1 MRILV
6 FFLLALVF
14 PIAGFAQ
21 TDSSTS
27 SRNKAQTNSNQ
38 VQKQSTGSS
47 ATNAASDSQRERN
60 NKEPNGGESNQDD
73 SSTRKAKNGST
84 PNNSAKPNKTS
95 PAQNRPTVN
104 QKPSKN
110 DFLFSFDRLP
120 TFAEHDRYAAI
131 KENLLPVK
139 FPVLPIYNVSEELP
153 GYLDLLRRVS
163 MMTLETV
170 VQETDESIKKPWDV
184 VVDESAVS
192 VINAELDDELT
203 FKGHEI
209 IKSRAGDE
217 FWIDQFEYR
226 TELEVWDRLE
236 ITTAQ
241 AIPEGY
247 RYIKVLVHSPK
258 KFNSIVSKEMRY
270 YVEEAI
276 INPYKGEKD
285 D

>member
-6 FFLLALVF
+6 FFLLTLVF

-21 TDSSTS
+21 KDSSAPL
-27 SRNKAQTNSNQ
+27 RNKAQTSSNQ
-38 VQKQSTGSS
+38 VQKQSKSTP
-47 ATNAASDSQRERN
+47 ATNTASDSQRERYD
-60 NKEPNGGESNQDD
+60 KESSDGESNQDE
-73 SSTRKAKNGST
+73 SSTRNAKNGST

-120 TFAEHDRYAAI
+120 TFADHDRYAAM

-153 GYLDLLRRVS
+153 GYIDLLRRVS

-170 VQETDESIKKPWDV
+170 VQETDESIKKPWDLV
-184 VVDESAVS
+184 LDLSAS
-192 VINAELDDELT
+192 TVIDSELDNSLSLVSQELLQ
-203 FKGHEI
+203 
-209 IKSRAGDE
+209 SNAGDE
-217 FWIDQFEYR
+217 FWVDQFDVITDSESWTR
-226 TELEVWDRLE
+226 VEVS
-236 ITTAQ
+236 TASKV
-241 AIPEGY
+241 PEGF
-247 RYIKVLVHSPK
+247 RYIKILIHYPK
-258 KFNSIVSKEMRY
+258 KFQPILKNELKY

-276 INPYKGEKD
+276 INPYKSK
-285 D
+285 